1 MTNRKSMPYKFGEK
15 ALKDL
20 YNEEYEEN
28 PFDRVRLVIHLKQR
42 MKERNIT
49 QTQLSELADVRQAT
63 ISQLSRGHIERLH
76 VPTLE
81 KIAAA
86 LNIDDITKLLTFEV
100 ESEIMNAA
108 NPFDITF
115 SNNDHHE

>member
-1 MTNRKSMPYKFGEK
+1 MNDDKNKSFKFGKE
-15 ALKDL
+15 ALEDL
-20 YNEEYEEN
+20 YNEKYEDN
-28 PFDRVRLVIHLKQR
+28 PIDRVRMVIHLKQR

-76 VPTLE
+76 VPTIE

-86 LNIDDITKLLTFEV
+86 LNIEDITKLLTFEA

-108 NPFDITF
+108 NPFDI
-115 SNNDHHE
+115 DVQE